1 MNPSEIRTKLSA
13 ILTRIAPLIPQTGS
27 DQIQMLEVNDR
38 EVEMDS
44 VAMLQLV
51 LAVEEEFGI
60 AVEDDDIS
68 PANFGD
74 FNSLNH
80 YIIEKIHR
88 P

>member
-1 MNPSEIRTKLSA
+1 MNQSEIGDKLSS
-13 ILTRIAPLIPQTGS
+13 ILTRIAPLIPRTES
-27 DQIQMLEVNDR
+27 DRGQLLKANTC

-44 VAMLQLV
+44 VAMLELV

-74 FNSLNH
+74 FAALRLFVANKLQRS
-80 YIIEKIHR
+80 
-88 P
+88 